1 MDSGNGRAS
10 QEMVRVTLELPR
22 DIVDWLDG
30 LRMQLG
36 FRNRGAIVAQ
46 LLRELTSRPV
56 EADDEDSNAA
66 AA

>member
-1 MDSGNGRAS
+1 MESSEQINP

-30 LRMQLG
+30 LMAQLG

-46 LLRELTSRPV
+46 LLRELTSPPV
-56 EADDEDSNAA
+56 EVDDEDSNAA

>member
-1 MDSGNGRAS
+1 MDSGNDS
-10 QEMVRVTLELPR
+10 TSHEIVRVSLELPR

-46 LLRELTSRPV
+46 LLRELTPPPL
-56 EADDEDSNAA
+56 EADDADSNAA